1 MIDAKDA
8 IYSQLLLWID
18 ENFHSEATSIATRVR
33 EGDVQ
38 TLAKR
43 FEVSV
48 VVLAIARTAPRT
60 VALSILTQL
69 TCSV

>member
-1 MIDAKDA
+1 MNGVIDVKDA
-8 IYSQLLLWID
+8 IYSQLLLRID
-18 ENFHSEATSIATRVR
+18 ENFYGEATNIATRVR

-48 VVLAIARTAPRT
+48 VVLAIARTAP
-60 VALSILTQL
+60 
-69 TCSV
+69 